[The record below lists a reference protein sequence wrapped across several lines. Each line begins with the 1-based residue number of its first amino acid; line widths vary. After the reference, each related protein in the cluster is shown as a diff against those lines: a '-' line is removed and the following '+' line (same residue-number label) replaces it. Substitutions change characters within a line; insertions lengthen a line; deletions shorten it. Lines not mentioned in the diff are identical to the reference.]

1 MAFGFFAS
9 IRMTVYV
16 QGGGF
21 IKVKNK
27 GVLALTVGL
36 GLLAALL
43 VNASEAARACREGL
57 LMCARLLIPSLFPFF
72 VLSGFLNRLGLPGL
86 LGSLLAPF
94 ASRLFGVSGA
104 GASALLIGLTGG
116 YPAGAAYIADMA
128 RSGSVS
134 RQEAERLLAFCNNS
148 GPAFI
153 VGAVGIGV
161 FGSVK
166 IGLILYGVHVLA
178 ALLTGLLFR
187 GKYPCTETQPI
198 LLDSADPAL
207 ALTESVRQAVS
218 AILSVCGFAL
228 CFTVLLT
235 VLDAGGA
242 LTALCGAIASR
253 FSFEPQFVRALVTG
267 LFELGS
273 GAAALSGL
281 RACPETLSLSSFLL
295 GWGGLSVHFQ
305 TLGVLSGSDVKGAL
319 HLTGRLL
326 SAVFAAVLAYVI
338 VW

>member
-1 MAFGFFAS
+1 MKS
-9 IRMTVYV
+9 KY
-16 QGGGF
+16 
-21 IKVKNK
+21 K

-36 GLLAALL
+36 MLLAALL
-43 VNASEAARACREGL
+43 MNAAEAARACREGL
-57 LMCARLLIPSLFPFF
+57 LMCGRLLIPSLFPFF

-86 LGSLLAPF
+86 LGTLLGPF

-128 RSGSVS
+128 KSGSVS
-134 RQEAERLLAFCNNS
+134 KQEVERLLGFCNNS
-148 GPAFI
+148 GPAFL

-166 IGLILYGVHVLA
+166 IGLLLYGVHILA
-178 ALLTGLLFR
+178 AFLTGLLFR
-187 GKYPCTETQPI
+187 GKRPCPETQPI

-228 CFTVLLT
+228 CFSVLLA
-235 VLDAGGA
+235 VLDAGGT
-242 LTALCGAIASR
+242 LSTLCGMIAAR
-253 FSFEPQFVRALVTG
+253 LHFEPQFVRALLTG

-273 GAAALSGL
+273 GAAALQGL
-281 RACPETLSLSSFLL
+281 RPCPETLSLAAFLV

-326 SAVFAAVLAYVI
+326 SAILSAVSAYVAGLI
-338 VW
+338 FF